1 MHTTLNLKVTGFNLE
16 KKLTFLKVYH
26 CVWTMF
32 DVGYSS
38 VTCKEV
44 MYTGLGIQGHG
55 FNCLPPIY

>member
-1 MHTTLNLKVTGFNLE
+1 
-16 KKLTFLKVYH
+16 
-26 CVWTMF
+26 MF